1 MKTQFI
7 LGFLLL
13 GSVLNAQNNIVA
25 SGATATGT
33 TGRVT
38 FTIGQ
43 IDYQTT
49 IGSNGTVFQGVQQPL
64 EVSTLSSDEVPK
76 IQLFATVFPNPTVQN
91 VTLSIKEYDL
101 THLEYNL
108 FDLQGR
114 TISKGKILQNETQIE
129 MSFLA
134 SANYF
139 LKVTKANK
147 DLKTFKI
154 IKK

>member
-1 MKTQFI
+1 MKKRI
-7 LGFLLL
+7 LLL
-13 GSVLNAQNNIVA
+13 ILFTSFISHAQNNTVA

-33 TGRVT
+33 TGSAT
-38 FTIGQ
+38 YTIGQ
-43 IDYQTT
+43 IVYQTNS
-49 IGSNGTVFQGVQQPL
+49 GSGGTVFQGVQQPL
-64 EVSTLSSDEVPK
+64 EISTLSSDEIPQ
-76 IQLFATVFPNPTVQN
+76 IQLLATVFPNPTVQN

-114 TISKGKILQNETQIE
+114 TISKGKILENETQIE
-129 MSFLA
+129 MSHLA
-134 SANYF
+134 ASNYF
-139 LKVTKANK
+139 LKVTQANK